1 MTASKKIAWLVLGVL
16 LAAKEGVRAGS
27 KRRMARCLRRPTATD
42 RFRCCGFRRR
52 PQWPAGGWKLTDS
65 TGQTLAAKI
74 AMADETALGA
84 LSVEDADAIRRLP
97 PVLATN
103 DGSKKRQQLFNIVG
117 LRALTDPAYAKA
129 LGIAWTLTGVA
140 PGSRTYTVQGL
151 NAGGGATSSA
161 ADQPGGGCE
170 RGDAAGA
177 RA

>member
-1 MTASKKIAWLVLGVL
+1 MSASKKIALLVLGVL
-16 LAAKEGVRAGS
+16 LAAEGGAHAQQANGAMFAAS
-27 KRRMARCLRRPTATD
+27 DGKGQISLLWFPPPIA
-42 RFRCCGFRRR
+42 
-52 PQWPAGGWKLTDS
+52 WPAGGWKLTDS

-74 AMADETALGA
+74 AMADETTLGA

-140 PGSRTYTVQGL
+140 AGSRTYTVQGL
-151 NAGGGATSSA
+151 NASGGATA
-161 ADQPGGGCE
+161 RAVDQPGGGCE
-170 RGDAAGA
+170 RGYAVGA